1 MTIFSLKSDL
11 NLWFELG
18 IICLIYYVYMFVFDG
33 IAIAISVFENESKT
47 TKFTKQFQKGL
58 DYEWSLRISRSF

>member
-18 IICLIYYVYMFVFDG
+18 IIGLIYYVYIFVFDG
-33 IAIAISVFENESKT
+33 IPIAISVFQNESKT
-47 TKFTKQFQKGL
+47 TKL
-58 DYEWSLRISRSF
+58 